1 MVVHLLLNLVPG
13 SQKWFSICRND
24 DGGCH
29 RGIGIAVAGVTFG
42 LLEEG
47 TNVYF
52 TIYFEKSVTVAFKAA
67 EKYFPTPL
75 RRITSSVLRKGVSQI
90 T

>member
-1 MVVHLLLNLVPG
+1 LLESL
-13 SQKWFSICRND
+13 
-24 DGGCH
+24 
-29 RGIGIAVAGVTFG
+29 FG

-75 RRITSSVLRKGVSQI
+75 RRIISSVLRKGVSQI